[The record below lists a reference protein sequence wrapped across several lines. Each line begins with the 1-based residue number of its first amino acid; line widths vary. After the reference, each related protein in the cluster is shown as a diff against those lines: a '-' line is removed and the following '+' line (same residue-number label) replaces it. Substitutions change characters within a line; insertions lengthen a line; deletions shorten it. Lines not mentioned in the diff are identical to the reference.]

1 MTENKG
7 NMPISDARD
16 AREILH
22 KLIQTNRLHRR
33 VIERYADSLDLHCS
47 AHRMLMIISRAENL
61 PSQKELAESLK
72 ISPAAVANTI
82 KRLECDGYIERSK
95 PSSGGDSRQNE
106 IKITERG
113 RKAAEASEKYF
124 RYVDSRALDGFDD
137 SELDALVYLLEKIQN
152 NLNNFKDIDLIAKQG
167 KETETK

>member
-1 MTENKG
+1 MTENNE
-7 NMPISDARD
+7 NMPFSSDRD

-22 KLIQTNRLHRR
+22 ILIQTNRLHRR
-33 VIERYADSLDLHCS
+33 VIERYSDSLDLHCS
-47 AHRMLMIISRAENL
+47 AHRMLMRISRAENL
-61 PSQKELAESLK
+61 PSQKELAECLK

-95 PSSGGDSRQNE
+95 PTSGGDSRQNE

-113 RKAAEASEKYF
+113 RSAAEATEKYF
-124 RYVDSRALDGFDD
+124 RYVDSCALAGFSD
-137 SELDALVYLLEKIQN
+137 SELDTLVYLLDKIQG
-152 NLNNFKDIDLIAKQG
+152 NLNNIKDIDVIANQG